1 LARLKLNVDF
11 IDIGKQYSLL
21 VENGVLNYVNKFVH
35 APDATLTLTKDTL
48 DSIPL
53 KQITMDQ
60 AIESGA
66 IKIDGNKEAFTD
78 FLGLL
83 DTYLFLV
90 QVPQPPSRWVTLAVL
105 REVRFWHF
113 SDIPPALTNVRYRG

>member
-1 LARLKLNVDF
+1 MRASVIFESIDFVRFQIDDVRVRTRYLNHTALTF
-11 IDIGKQYSLL
+11 GKQYSLL
-21 VENGVLNYVNKFVH
+21 VENGVLNYANKFVD

-48 DSIPL
+48 DNIQL

-78 FLGLL
+78 FLALL
-83 DTYLFLV
+83 DTYPF
-90 QVPQPPSRWVTLAVL
+90 WFNIVT
-105 REVRFWHF
+105 
-113 SDIPPALTNVRYRG
+113 P

>member
-1 LARLKLNVDF
+1 VERTGKGSAEMQLWLEEPTAEWSWDRLWDASHIALARLKLNVDF
-11 IDIGKQYSLL
+11 IDIGKQYSPL
-21 VENGVLNYVNKFVH
+21 VENGVLNYVNKFVD

-60 AIESGA
+60 AIKSGA

-83 DTYLFLV
+83 DTY
-90 QVPQPPSRWVTLAVL
+90 S
-105 REVRFWHF
+105 FW
-113 SDIPPALTNVRYRG
+113 STS